1 MENARQVGIVV
12 TFVRRTILWPNRK
25 TMMTNKEIA
34 GWFRKLADIM
44 ELHGENPFKI
54 RSYQSAYVTLR
65 KWGEPLADLSL
76 DQLNEISGIGKAISE
91 KIRELVETG
100 TLATYQKYADQTPE
114 GVIELLDVP
123 GIGPKK
129 VRLLWKE
136 LGVESLGELLYA
148 CNENRLIE
156 LKGFGV
162 KTQQDLQAKLAFYL
176 QNKGQMRYPDAMQVA
191 RVVLMELEALAPGS
205 RVELTGELR
214 RGCQVISEIAV
225 LWNPPASMDLAGLPD
240 FRQEEASWWYVREDQ
255 PPVRVFTASLDQWG
269 EQLWLTTGAPA
280 YIRSFPAT
288 VRAAAE
294 EPDFMRANGL
304 PIHLPEWRESREWAE
319 AAAGRAGELI
329 DIHHIR
335 GMIHAHSTWSD
346 GVHTVEEMAL
356 AARSAGAEY
365 LVMTD
370 HSQSAFY
377 ANGLKPDRV
386 AAQREE
392 IAALNRQLAP
402 FRIFHGIES
411 DILYSGEL
419 DYEED
424 VLSSFD
430 VVIASVHSQLK
441 MDEERA
447 MTRLLGAIQ
456 NRHTR
461 ILGHPTGRL
470 LLSRSGYPVD
480 HRKLIEACAEH
491 GVAIELNANPARLD
505 LDYTWLPY
513 AMECGVLVAINPD
526 AHSMAGIQDVQYG
539 VQVARKAGLR
549 VDNCLNAMDI
559 DRFLEWIS
567 D

>member
-1 MENARQVGIVV
+1 MV
-12 TFVRRTILWPNRK
+12 TFGRRTILWPNRK

-114 GVIELLDVP
+114 GVVELLDVP

-162 KTQQDLQAKLAFYL
+162 KTQEDLQAKLAFYL
-176 QNKGQMRYPDAMQVA
+176 QNKGQMRYPDALQVA
-191 RVVLMELEALAPGS
+191 REVLMELEALAPGA

-214 RGCQVISEIAV
+214 RGCQVISEIAM
-225 LWNPPASMDLAGLPD
+225 LWNPPATMDLAGLPG
-240 FRQEEASWWYVREDQ
+240 FKREEESWWYLREDH
-255 PPVRVFTASLDQWG
+255 PAVRVFTASLDQWG
-269 EQLWLTTGAPA
+269 EQLWLTTGTPA
-280 YIRSFPAT
+280 YVRSFPVTART
-288 VRAAAE
+288 AAE
-294 EPDFMRANGL
+294 ESDFMRANDL
-304 PIHLPEWRESREWAE
+304 PLHLPEWRESREWAE
-319 AAAGRAGELI
+319 AAAGRPGELI
-329 DIHHIR
+329 DVHHIR
-335 GMIHAHSTWSD
+335 GMIHAHSKWSD

-386 AAQREE
+386 VAQRKE
-392 IAALNRQLAP
+392 IEALNRQLAP

-441 MDEERA
+441 MDEDRA

-549 VDNCLNAMDI
+549 VDNCLNTMDI
-559 DRFLEWIS
+559 GRFLEWIS

>member
-214 RGCQVISEIAV
+214 RGCQVICEIAV